1 MIAARGFWRPTALL
15 LFSLSATVPTFAG
28 DFTITGT
35 VRAMSGAPVVGATV
49 AVDGGP
55 LSVTTDG
62 AGTFRL
68 RVPAGG
74 HPLPASHPGFVETSQ
89 AREVTS
95 HTESEFRLSA

>member
-49 AVDGGP
+49 AVDCRP
-55 LSVTTDG
+55 V
-62 AGTFRL
+62 GTPCA
-68 RVPAGG
+68 PAI
-74 HPLPASHPGFVETSQ
+74 LDLWRR
-89 AREVTS
+89 ARPS
-95 HTESEFRLSA
+95 R